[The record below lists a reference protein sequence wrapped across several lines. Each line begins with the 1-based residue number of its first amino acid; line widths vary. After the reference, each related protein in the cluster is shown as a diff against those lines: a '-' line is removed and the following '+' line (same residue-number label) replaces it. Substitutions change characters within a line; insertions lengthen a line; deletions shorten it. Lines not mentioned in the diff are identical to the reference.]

1 MFCYQ
6 CEQTATGAG
15 CQTLGVCG
23 KDETTAT
30 LHDLLIH
37 VVKGVSVYAHHARL
51 LGAADKRL
59 RVCDPEI
66 DAFVVQGLF
75 ALLARWV
82 TPRTR

>member
-37 VVKGVSVYAHHARL
+37 VVKGVSVYDRCVRGP
-51 LGAADKRL
+51 GAVRDD
-59 RVCDPEI
+59 VEY
-66 DAFVVQGLF
+66 
-75 ALLARWV
+75 
-82 TPRTR
+82 